1 MNKFLKRAIDLIFSL
16 LLLVICIIPMLV
28 IAMCIKIFD
37 GGKVFFIQER
47 MGYHGKKFRIYKF
60 RTMIENAE
68 DMGTGLNSYT
78 DDDRVTKIGNFL
90 RNTSLDELPQLINI
104 LKGDMSFIGP
114 RPPVYKTFKNYPNI
128 ERKFLV
134 RFEVRP
140 GLTGLAQINGRNE
153 LSWDE
158 KIVYDKEYVDI
169 FNSKKWF
176 IQEIKIVLLTVW
188 KVLTNEG
195 AYDKQ

>member
-28 IAMCIKIFD
+28 IAICIKIFD